1 LSLLGDASVVKLH
14 LVSAALSATN
24 VSLIDAFR
32 ATGADA
38 ALSTPEELAERGR
51 PGDVALGRIDV
62 LATFEGVEPGVWEL
76 RRAKSRGV
84 RVLNGPATL
93 LAAHDKLGTAIRLA
107 GAGLPHPRTA
117 HVDGASALPRL
128 EFPVVVK
135 PRFGSWGRDVY
146 RCEDAGELAACLASL
161 DGKGWFERHG
171 AIVQELVPPCGFD
184 LRLIVAAGEVVGAI
198 ERVAADGEWRTNIAL
213 GGWRRRTVPPASACA
228 LAIEAA
234 AAIGG
239 DLVGVDLLPDGN
251 GGWVVLELN
260 GAVDFTSEYTLNGTD
275 VFELTARTLTPLELP
290 VAAVAQ

>member
-1 LSLLGDASVVKLH
+1 VKLH
-14 LVSAALSATN
+14 LVSDALSATN
-24 VSLIDAFR
+24 ASLIEALR
-32 ATGADA
+32 AAGADA
-38 ALSTPEELAERGR
+38 ALSTPAELSRRAL

-62 LATFEGVEPGVWEL
+62 LDSLEGVGPGVWEL

-84 RVLNGPATL
+84 HVLNGPATL

-128 EFPVVVK
+128 EPPVVVK

-146 RCEDAGELAACLASL
+146 LCADAGELAACLASL
-161 DGKGWFERHG
+161 EGRGWFVRQG
-171 AIVQELVPPCGFD
+171 AIVQELVPPCGYD
-184 LRLIVAAGEVVGAI
+184 LRLVVAAGEVVGAI

-213 GGWRRRTVPPASACA
+213 GGWRRKAVPPPVACS
-228 LAIEAA
+228 LAVAAA
-234 AAIGG
+234 AAIGA

-260 GAVDFTSEYTLNGTD
+260 GAVDFTSEYSLNGVD
-275 VFELTARTLTPLELP
+275 VFDLAARALAPVELP
-290 VAAVAQ
+290 VAVAVP